1 MFRVKS
7 SFLLTDDSDTIVIRF
22 ARRDCPIVR
31 DISLSSKSFHI
42 FRVDRKCYLFIYL
55 FQSVCRQA
63 VMKGIRMDGTIVSC
77 TKMVRY
83 LVPPETLSDTLIKH
97 H

>member
-55 FQSVCRQA
+55 FIPIGVPASCNERHSHGRDYRVMYENGA
-63 VMKGIRMDGTIVSC
+63 VSRATG
-77 TKMVRY
+77 
-83 LVPPETLSDTLIKH
+83 DTLRH
-97 H
+97 FN